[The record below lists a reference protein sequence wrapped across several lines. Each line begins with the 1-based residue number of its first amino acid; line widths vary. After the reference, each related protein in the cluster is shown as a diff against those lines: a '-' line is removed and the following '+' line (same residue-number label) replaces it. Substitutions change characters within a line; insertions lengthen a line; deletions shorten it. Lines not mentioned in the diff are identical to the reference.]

1 MTMHDIDTRDSG
13 PDERLVHGLLASL
26 AADHAAQQD
35 RRVRAAIARIDPRD
49 GVLARLGRFGVARF
63 AAAGA
68 LAATLTIAVVLSIG
82 PATNSAYAT
91 LQSISNRLAT
101 GNRSYRQTIV
111 LANRDGTE
119 SLREA
124 MVDVGTGRRFVF
136 AIDLDALPL
145 GPRVPGEAGGRQGK
159 GTGQPGMRGEPGPP
173 PMAGGRGRR
182 GPEHADRPSTDA
194 PAPAAPP
201 GPMPRGHDGPGFGDR
216 HGAPPIAWGFDGTE
230 YWQIDLAGVVTRS
243 SDPLRMRDPMPL
255 MGGPPS
261 DQDSENDDE
270 ELLTLQPLLDRLESG
285 FDLTVVT
292 GTQARTAEGDPLVVI
307 EATLRPEVAAAARP
321 KMPQD
326 EPKEREGPSIR
337 KGRRGMHAPPLP
349 TRVRLVADAR
359 TNELVS
365 VVADWPE
372 GSRFLRRIV
381 VERVAPRAFDDA
393 WFSPERH
400 GPIAS
405 LPTRDG

>member
-1 MTMHDIDTRDSG
+1 MTPQDDHPQRQG
-13 PDERLVHGLLASL
+13 PNERLVHGLLASL

-35 RRVRAAIARIDPRD
+35 RRVRAAMGRLDRRD
-49 GVLARLGRFGVARF
+49 AVLARVGRFSLARF

-68 LAATLTIAVVLSIG
+68 LAATLTVAVILSIG

-136 AIDLDALPL
+136 AIDLDALPM
-145 GPRVPGEAGGRQGK
+145 GPRMPGE
-159 GTGQPGMRGEPGPP
+159 RGSH

-182 GPEHADRPSTDA
+182 GPERSDRPANDDNRARPEGSPRA
-194 PAPAAPP
+194 P
-201 GPMPRGHDGPGFGDR
+201 DGPGFGDR
-216 HGAPPIAWGFDGTE
+216 HGAPPIAWGFDGNE
-230 YWQIDLAGVVTRS
+230 HWQVDLDGVVTRS
-243 SDPLRMRDPMPL
+243 AEPLRMRDPMPL
-255 MGGPPS
+255 MGGPAN

-270 ELLTLQPLLDRLESG
+270 ELLTLQPLLDRLGSG
-285 FDLTVVT
+285 FDLAVVA
-292 GTQARTAEGDPLVVI
+292 GAQARTAEGDPLVVI
-307 EATLRPEVAAAARP
+307 EATLRPELAAAARP
-321 KMPQD
+321 AMQAN
-326 EPKEREGPSIR
+326 EPKTGEGPSIR
-337 KGRRGMHAPPLP
+337 KGRRGMHPPPLP
-349 TRVRLVADAR
+349 ARVRLVADAR

-365 VVADWPE
+365 VIADWPD

-381 VERVAPRAFDDA
+381 VERVATRATDDG
-393 WFSPERH
+393 WFGADRH
-400 GPIAS
+400 
-405 LPTRDG
+405 LPAAAIPQDG

>member
-1 MTMHDIDTRDSG
+1 MTMHDDDTRDSG

-35 RRVRAAIARIDPRD
+35 RRVRAAIARIDPRE

-145 GPRVPGEAGGRQGK
+145 GPRVPGE
-159 GTGQPGMRGEPGPP
+159 RGSH

-182 GPEHADRPSTDA
+182 GPERSDRPANDHDRARPEGSPRA
-194 PAPAAPP
+194 P
-201 GPMPRGHDGPGFGDR
+201 DGPGFGDR
-216 HGAPPIAWGFDGTE
+216 HGAPPIAWGFDGNE
-230 YWQIDLAGVVTRS
+230 HWQVDLDGVVTRS
-243 SDPLRMRDPMPL
+243 ADPLRMRDPMPL
-255 MGGPPS
+255 MGGPAN
-261 DQDSENDDE
+261 DQDGENDDA
-270 ELLTLQPLLDRLESG
+270 ELLTLQPLLDRLGSG
-285 FDLTVVT
+285 FDLAVVA
-292 GTQARTAEGDPLVVI
+292 GAQARTADGDPLVVI
-307 EATLRPEVAAAARP
+307 EATLRPDTSASARHAMQP
-321 KMPQD
+321 N
-326 EPKEREGPSIR
+326 EPKGSEGPSIR
-337 KGRRGMHAPPLP
+337 KGRRGMHPPPLP
-349 TRVRLVADAR
+349 ARVRLVADAR

-365 VVADWPE
+365 VIADWPD

-381 VERVAPRAFDDA
+381 VERVATRASDDG
-393 WFSPERH
+393 WFSAERH
-400 GPIAS
+400 
-405 LPTRDG
+405 LPAGSIPRDG

>member
-1 MTMHDIDTRDSG
+1 MSTDHDHQREPST
-13 PDERLVHGLLASL
+13 DERLVHGLLASL
-26 AADHAAQQD
+26 AADHAERQD
-35 RRVRAAIARIDPRD
+35 GRVRAAIARIDRHSS
-49 GVLARLGRFGVARF
+49 VLARLGRFGVARF

-111 LANRDGTE
+111 LTNRDGTD

-136 AIDLDALPL
+136 AIDLDALPM
-145 GPRVPGEAGGRQGK
+145 GPRTPGNGGARMQPGVAPP
-159 GTGQPGMRGEPGPP
+159 GATQPGMRGENGPP
-173 PMAGGRGRR
+173 PLPGARGRR
-182 GPEHADRPSTDA
+182 GPEHGDRPRADGS
-194 PAPAAPP
+194 
-201 GPMPRGHDGPGFGDR
+201 MPRGQDGPGLGDR
-216 HGAPPIAWGFDGTE
+216 HGAPPIAWGFDGAE
-230 YWQIDLAGVVTRS
+230 YWQIDLAGHVTRS
-243 SDPLRMRDPMPL
+243 SDPMSMRDPMPL
-255 MGGPPS
+255 MSGPSS

-292 GTQARTAEGDPLVVI
+292 GTQARTAEGEPLVVI
-307 EATLRPEVAAAARP
+307 EATLRPEVNAAARP
-321 KMPQD
+321 KMAQD
-326 EPKEREGPSIR
+326 EPKDREGPSIR
-337 KGRRGMHAPPLP
+337 KGRRGMRAPPLP
-349 TRVRLVADAR
+349 TRVRLVANAR

-365 VVADWPE
+365 VVADWPD

-400 GPIAS
+400 APLA
-405 LPTRDG
+405 PPQTRGG

>member
-1 MTMHDIDTRDSG
+1 MTMHDDDTRDSG

-35 RRVRAAIARIDPRD
+35 RRVRAAIARIDPRE

-145 GPRVPGEAGGRQGK
+145 GPRMPGE
-159 GTGQPGMRGEPGPP
+159 RGSH

-182 GPEHADRPSTDA
+182 GPERSDRPANDHDRARPEGSPRA
-194 PAPAAPP
+194 P
-201 GPMPRGHDGPGFGDR
+201 DGPGFGDR
-216 HGAPPIAWGFDGTE
+216 HGAPPIAWGFDGNE
-230 YWQIDLAGVVTRS
+230 HWQVDLDGVVTRS
-243 SDPLRMRDPMPL
+243 ADPLRMRDPMPL

-292 GTQARTAEGDPLVVI
+292 GTQARTAEGEPLVVI

-337 KGRRGMHAPPLP
+337 KGRRGMRAPPLP

-381 VERVAPRAFDDA
+381 VERVAPRAFDDT
-393 WFSPERH
+393 WFSPDRH
-400 GPIAS
+400 GPVAS

>member
-1 MTMHDIDTRDSG
+1 MTPHDDLLGRPG
-13 PDERLVHGLLASL
+13 ANERLVHGLLASL
-26 AADHAAQQD
+26 AADHAVQQD
-35 RRVRAAIARIDPRD
+35 RRVRAAIACIDRRD
-49 GVLARLGRFGVARF
+49 GVLARVGRFGVARF

-145 GPRVPGEAGGRQGK
+145 GPRTPG
-159 GTGQPGMRGEPGPP
+159 GTGARMTPGAAQPGAMQQGMRGEHGPP
-173 PMAGGRGRR
+173 PLPGGRGRR
-182 GPEHADRPSTDA
+182 GPEHGDRPRSD
-194 PAPAAPP
+194 
-201 GPMPRGHDGPGFGDR
+201 GPMPRGQDGPGFGDR
-216 HGAPPIAWGFDGTE
+216 HGAPPIAWGFDGNE
-230 YWQIDLAGVVTRS
+230 HWQVDLDGVVTRS
-243 SDPLRMRDPMPL
+243 ADPLRMRDPMPL
-255 MGGPPS
+255 MGGPAN
-261 DQDSENDDE
+261 DQDGENDDE

-292 GTQARTAEGDPLVVI
+292 GTQARTAEGEPLVVI

-337 KGRRGMHAPPLP
+337 KGRRGMRAPPLP

-365 VVADWPE
+365 VIADWPD

-381 VERVAPRAFDDA
+381 VERVATRATDDG
-393 WFSPERH
+393 WFGADRH
-400 GPIAS
+400 LPAAS
-405 LPTRDG
+405 IPQDG

>member
-159 GTGQPGMRGEPGPP
+159 GTGQPGMRSGSE
-173 PMAGGRGRR
+173 
-182 GPEHADRPSTDA
+182 
-194 PAPAAPP
+194 
-201 GPMPRGHDGPGFGDR
+201 
-216 HGAPPIAWGFDGTE
+216 
-230 YWQIDLAGVVTRS
+230 
-243 SDPLRMRDPMPL
+243 LRMRDPMPL